1 LGGGGLGQSYSV
13 GDIFGIALKISS
25 CAPSHSLPNWH
36 VIDIEIEGPT
46 DPETGHTFTV
56 RTTRHNP
63 AALAVV
69 TGSATY
75 SSFLSS
81 LLSKT
86 RFGVDL
92 QVKPVKVK
100 HSDET
105 YLSNEDLNSE
115 LFVSKSLKKAN
126 DNMLGW

>member
-25 CAPSHSLPNWH
+25 RAPSRSLPNWH
-36 VIDIEIEGPT
+36 AIDMEIEGPT
-46 DPETGHTFTV
+46 DPETEHTFTV
-56 RTTRHNP
+56 HHTHNP

-105 YLSNEDLNSE
+105 YLSNEDK
-115 LFVSKSLKKAN
+115 F
-126 DNMLGW
+126 